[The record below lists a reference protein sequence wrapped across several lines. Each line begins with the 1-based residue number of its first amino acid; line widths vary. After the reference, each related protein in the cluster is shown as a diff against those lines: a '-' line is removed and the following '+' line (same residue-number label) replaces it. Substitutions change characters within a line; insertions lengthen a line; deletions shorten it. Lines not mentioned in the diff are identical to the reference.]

1 MILALKRLFA
11 YWIDFTMLAV
21 ILVSLQWLINAAASG
36 FPFDDFDKGIEIELW
51 VLATMSLPVW
61 SFFTVMELRDG
72 QTFGKKWLNLRV
84 TNRRGEPIR
93 LWQALARTAVRLLP
107 WEMTHAIILVP
118 EPWWSVET
126 PAHPGWIYL
135 PNGLMIVYLVILFST
150 KGSRTCHDL
159 VAGTKVNPSARERE
173 ITDEVF

>member
-61 SFFTVMELRDG
+61 SFYCDG
-72 QTFGKKWLNLRV
+72 AARWTDVWKKWLNLRV
-84 TNRRGEPIR
+84 TNRRGSR
-93 LWQALARTAVRLLP
+93 SGYGKLWLERRCACF
-107 WEMTHAIILVP
+107 
-118 EPWWSVET
+118 
-126 PAHPGWIYL
+126 PG
-135 PNGLMIVYLVILFST
+135 
-150 KGSRTCHDL
+150 R
-159 VAGTKVNPSARERE
+159 
-173 ITDEVF
+173 

>member
-1 MILALKRLFA
+1 MRLALKRLLA
-11 YWIDFTMLAV
+11 YWIDFTMLAAA
-21 ILVSLQWLINAAASG
+21 LVAIQWLVNFAASG
-36 FPFDDFDKGIEIELW
+36 FPFSEFDKGIEIELW

-61 SFFTVMELRDG
+61 SYFIVMELRHG
-72 QTFGKKWLNLRV
+72 QTYGKKWLNLCV
-84 TNRRGEPIR
+84 TNRQGDPIQFG
-93 LWQALARTAVRLLP
+93 QALARTAVRLLP

-118 EPWWSVET
+118 EPWWSVDT

-159 VAGTKVNPSARERE
+159 VAGTKVNPSARERGR
-173 ITDEVF
+173 